1 MLPAAIDLA
10 RSLYPLTSVPDP
22 VLTAWGV
29 WAQRLAGAG
38 FGPDRVQA
46 IAHLLGHAGEMW
58 ARATSGGTSTGGGGG
73 VAGVVASSSTS
84 SLSVSYGAWS
94 GAGSWVPATAGDAAL
109 AQTEGGRAYLA
120 LRDAVLDISAP
131 WVA

>member
-29 WAQRLAGAG
+29 WAMRLAGAG

-58 ARATSGGTSTGGGGG
+58 ATQTAAGGASVGG
-73 VAGVVASSSTS
+73 VVT
-84 SLSVSYGAWS
+84 SVSTLSQSRSLGAWS
-94 GAGSWVPATAGDAAL
+94 GAGAWTPGTAEEASL
-109 AQTEGGRAYLA
+109 AQTTAGRAYLS